1 MIRIWALFLLCGVGL
16 HAGAIDYE
24 RRLIPIAAGP
34 TPGAFGTIWAT
45 NTMAVGESSTEIEIV
60 GVLPTRIP
68 PGYGHS
74 YPGNVALPTSVN
86 EPPGTILYIPGD
98 ASGALHIS
106 AELEERQLTGT
117 ATQLP
122 VVKEHEFLA
131 RTRYFLH
138 LEKRAGARIH
148 LRVYSLDLSHVA
160 PNVRIRIQ
168 ANTLPSSNPWIF
180 VYDSVHTLSAKQQT
194 MTDVAGTITV
204 AIRPLAIELPLDAL
218 LRDVPDGVELA
229 VSVVPA
235 SEDLKIWAMV
245 SETDNASQRVS
256 LRTPD

>member
-1 MIRIWALFLLCGVGL
+1 MIRIGTFFLLCSVVL
-16 HAGAIDYE
+16 HASAADYE

-45 NTMAVGESSTEIEIV
+45 NTKAVGESPTEIEIV

-86 EPPGTILYIPGD
+86 EPPGTILYIPSDG
-98 ASGALHIS
+98 SGALHVS
-106 AELEERQLTGT
+106 AELEERQITDV
-117 ATQLP
+117 ATPLP
-122 VVKEHEFLA
+122 VVKEREFIA
-131 RTRYFLH
+131 QTRYFLH
-138 LEKRAGARIH
+138 LEKRAAVRLY
-148 LRVYSLDLSHVA
+148 LRVYSLDLSHPA

-180 VYDSVHTLSAKQQT
+180 VYDTVHTLSAQQKT
-194 MTDVAGTITV
+194 MTDAAGMVTV
-204 AIRPLAIELPLDAL
+204 PIRPLAIEVPLDAL
-218 LRDVPDGVELA
+218 LGNVPEGVELA
-229 VSVVPA
+229 VSVVPV
-235 SEDLKIWAMV
+235 SPDLKIWAMV
-245 SETDNASQRVS
+245 SETDNITQRVS